1 MRKSKIIS
9 FIIITLVMIISV
21 GSFSYVLDNYKS
33 QNKNTVIS
41 IQNVASQGKSKS
53 TIGDYENLLD
63 LYEEMEDSGFYGEL
77 ANQKVYSTKV
87 TPVLT
92 NSNYLRINNISYT
105 GEGFTEAM
113 VKQGS
118 STVIVGKSL
127 AKKYFYGDKA
137 IGRTFRMSGIRYR
150 ITGIYDDKNDA
161 LNNLFKDGKE
171 RIFINYTGY
180 KDYKN
185 QVIHQMSCTADS
197 KAYNK
202 FAGAGLQNFVRIS
215 FEEKNMAVNDFTVII
230 SLILIIVISI
240 YLIKLWIYSLKSTIS
255 FFNKKLDKS
264 YLFKMLASNVL
275 SLLIRSLI
283 IIGIPVGLFF
293 LVIFVTT
300 DFHIVYNYIDRENL
314 FSLSFMLKKLAE
326 VLGNE
331 RAMVFSGNS
340 YFINLYNGT
349 LQILA
354 GLTPIVTTMFFFFF
368 HSFINLSEE
377 KKPKYIVAGIFL
389 IISVISALTSLVS
402 GVGYS
407 FLQIILLIT
416 AVLILKNVKDYLKN
430 HKLTG

>member
-9 FIIITLVMIISV
+9 FVIITLVMLISV

-53 TIGDYENLLD
+53 TIGDYEALLNS
-63 LYEEMEDSGFYGEL
+63 YEEIQDSGFYSEL
-77 ANQKVYSTKV
+77 SNQKVYSAKV

-113 VKQGS
+113 VKQGL

-127 AKKYFYGDKA
+127 ANKYFYGDRA
-137 IGRTFRMSGIRYR
+137 IGRTFKMSGTRYR
-150 ITGIYDDKNDA
+150 ITGIYDDKNDV

-180 KDYKN
+180 NNYKN
-185 QVIHQMSCTADS
+185 QVVHQLSCTADS

-202 FAGAGLQNFVRIS
+202 FAGAGLKNFVRVS

-230 SLILIIVISI
+230 SLILIFVISV
-240 YLIKLWIYSLKSTIS
+240 YLIKLWIYSLKSTTL
-255 FFNKKLDKS
+255 FFHKKLEKN
-264 YLFKMLASNVL
+264 YVFKMLASNVP

-293 LVIFVTT
+293 LVIFVTS

-314 FSLSFMLKKLAE
+314 FDISFMIKKLAE

-331 RAMVFSGNS
+331 RAMVYGGNP

-349 LQILA
+349 LLILA

-368 HSFINLSEE
+368 HSLVNLSEE
-377 KKPKYIVAGIFL
+377 RNPKYIIAGIFL
-389 IISVISALTSLVS
+389 IISVISAITSLVG

-407 FLQIILLIT
+407 FLQITLLIT
-416 AVLILKNVKDYLKN
+416 AVLVLKCVRDYLKQA
-430 HKLTG
+430 